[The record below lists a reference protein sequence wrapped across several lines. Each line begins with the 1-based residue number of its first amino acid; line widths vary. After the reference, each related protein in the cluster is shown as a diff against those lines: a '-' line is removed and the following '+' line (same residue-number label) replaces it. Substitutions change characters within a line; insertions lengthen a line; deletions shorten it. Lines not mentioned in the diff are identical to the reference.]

1 VLAVEKAEG
10 FMHKPVRALTDCVR
24 HRRGPIVAACGLAA
38 ASIFISIAFA
48 QYLYNP
54 ASADEGPG
62 IRYFGSAKDENGA
75 LLPDVTVNV
84 ASPKGSYFL
93 VTDDQGRFRVTVPLD
108 TVTETVTL
116 KCFKPGFELVR
127 TTKRPGPTGPRK
139 SVQVDCVLRGASSK

>member
-1 VLAVEKAEG
+1 
-10 FMHKPVRALTDCVR
+10 MHKPVRAPKDSGR
-24 HRRGPIVAACGLAA
+24 RRRGSLIAAYGLMA
-38 ASIFISIAFA
+38 ASLFISIASA

-62 IRYFGSAKDENGA
+62 IRYFGSAKDDNGA
-75 LLPDVTVNV
+75 LLPDVTVNI

-93 VTDDQGRFRVTVPLD
+93 VTDDQGRFRVTVPLG

-116 KCFKPGFELVR
+116 KCFKQGFELVR